1 MDPENPENPEM
12 TVGDLRN
19 LRNPEN
25 DLLNCT
31 KTLKMQLIFRGK
43 IYTHI
48 HGDYFMNNLITNNSL
63 L

>member
-1 MDPENPENPEM
+1 MDPENPKNPENPEM
-12 TVGDLRN
+12 TIGDLRN

-43 IYTHI
+43 YTLT
-48 HGDYFMNNLITNNSL
+48 YMEITS
-63 L
+63 